1 MKPNWDKILT
11 ELSVKVRDGI
21 PDLTNEQH
29 LIKLWYVLK
38 ESNWP
43 VDERVRLLHNLTEG
57 TDKKLAYN
65 EVGKKLAKK
74 NRCKVI
80 SKYERYI
87 CVIERHIIRM
97 YCNLNAI

>member
-1 MKPNWDKILT
+1 MRIKDNMKPNWDKILT

-29 LIKLWYVLK
+29 LIKLWDVLK
-38 ESNWP
+38 EYNWP

-65 EVGKKLAKK
+65 EVGKKLAKIK
-74 NRCKVI
+74 
-80 SKYERYI
+80 S
-87 CVIERHIIRM
+87 IEQQ
-97 YCNLNAI
+97 